1 MPGIPR
7 HLRDPDRRV
16 KITGGGP
23 NQKLKAGH
31 GFRGITARVRES
43 DVVENSMDD
52 GQRACAVT
60 RLVDEHYE
68 LLYRFAYR
76 LSGSG
81 ADAEDL
87 VQQAF
92 LTAHRKLDQLREP
105 DKARAWLIAV
115 VRNVYRKS
123 LRRDRPYPF
132 SSLDQTPEPSVDGEL
147 GPEIDT
153 ESVQAALNELP
164 EEFRTPLIL
173 FYFEEFSYK
182 QIADLLE
189 VPIGTVMSRLSRAK
203 NHLRQRLQPRFCE
216 QLHREDSESA
226 ATTRR

>member
-1 MPGIPR
+1 
-7 HLRDPDRRV
+7 
-16 KITGGGP
+16 
-23 NQKLKAGH
+23 
-31 GFRGITARVRES
+31 
-43 DVVENSMDD
+43 MDD

-76 LSGSG
+76 LSGSA

-105 DKARAWLIAV
+105 EKARAWLIAV
-115 VRNVYRKS
+115 VRNIYRKS
-123 LRRDRPYPF
+123 LRRERPLSF
-132 SSLDQTPEPSVDGEL
+132 SSLDQEPEPGEQR
-147 GPEIDT
+147 GDDPTIDS
-153 ESVQAALNELP
+153 ESVQAALNALP

-173 FYFEEFSYK
+173 FYFEDFSYK
-182 QIADLLE
+182 QVAEMLE

-203 NHLRQRLQPRFCE
+203 GHLRQRLQPRLDHH
-216 QLHREDSESA
+216 QRPKGRTST
-226 ATTRR
+226 ATTRH

>member
-1 MPGIPR
+1 MAGIPR
-7 HLRDPDRRV
+7 HLRDRDARV
-16 KITGGGP
+16 KITGGRA

-43 DVVENSMDD
+43 DVVEISMDD

-87 VQQAF
+87 VQQTF

-105 DKARAWLIAV
+105 EKARAWLIAV

-123 LRRDRPYPF
+123 LRRDRPLPF
-132 SSLDQTPEPSVDGEL
+132 SSLDQAPEPTDHR
-147 GPEIDT
+147 EIDRT
-153 ESVQAALNELP
+153 IDSESVQAALNELP

-173 FYFEEFSYK
+173 FYFEDFSYK
-182 QIADLLE
+182 QVAELLE
-189 VPIGTVMSRLSRAK
+189 VPIGTVMSRMSRAK
-203 NHLRQRLQPRFCE
+203 GHLRQRLQPRLDE
-216 QLHREDSESA
+216 QQRPIPRATA
-226 ATTRR
+226 ATSRR